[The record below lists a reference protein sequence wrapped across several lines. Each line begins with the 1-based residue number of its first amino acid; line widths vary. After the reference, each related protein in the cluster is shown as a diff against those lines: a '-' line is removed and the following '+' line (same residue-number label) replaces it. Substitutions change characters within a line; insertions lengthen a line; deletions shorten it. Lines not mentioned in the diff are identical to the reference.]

1 MIYTF
6 RLYPQAQTQ
15 PQPQPQESFRNVCEQ
30 YIGYLRNIKLPE
42 FCDITNAINESV
54 LIEYGCLPHLEFVIR
69 NTIIK
74 LGEKWAHTII
84 CGDANYDFIVRTCSN
99 ISNKINIIKKT
110 NDLPI
115 WDLLKGVRILFY
127 KENSIILKNNI
138 HEYMKWDFIGNKDG
152 VCLYTTT
159 KQIAPKADIKSTC
172 IFSTSF
178 SDNNNNI
185 NVIRRMCI
193 QYRACTN
200 NCNLEHRG
208 GWKSVLNNL
217 IDKQFYN
224 NKSTYEFYDMM
235 ELKFLWNNDVIQN
248 EWSGI
253 VHATPFTPPY
263 LSSINLHVI
272 LNNPNFAISLR
283 KCLFIISLSNY
294 VTQVIKKWSDQ
305 NNISVRIYTLKHPVV
320 MDNIK
325 QFDYDSY
332 TSNEKKK
339 ILQIGQ
345 QLRKVSSIY
354 RIEGGEHSKSWLT
367 GTKNITKC
375 MKILKKEIEYY
386 KINITPAQYESVK
399 VYYADTHEEYDDL
412 LSKNIVFID
421 LFDASANNAVL
432 ECIVRN
438 TPILINK
445 IAPVVE
451 YLGEDYP
458 LYFTCL
464 AQVDALIND
473 RGLILKAHEYLKG
486 MDKTMLSI
494 PYFTQQ
500 LFNIS
505 YEMNWTIS

>member
-6 RLYPQAQTQ
+6 RLYQQPQ

-30 YIGYLRNIKLPE
+30 YIGYLRNIKLPD
-42 FCDITNAINESV
+42 FCDITNANAINESV

-84 CGDANYDFIVRTCSN
+84 CGDSNYDYIVRTCSN

-115 WDLLKGVRILFY
+115 WYLLKGERILFY

-138 HEYMKWDFIGNKDG
+138 HEYMN
-152 VCLYTTT
+152 LE
-159 KQIAPKADIKSTC
+159 PNADIKSNC
-172 IFSTSF
+172 I
-178 SDNNNNI
+178 NNI
-185 NVIRRMCI
+185 NAIRRMCI

-208 GWKSVLNNL
+208 GWKSVLNDL

-294 VTQVIKKWSDQ
+294 VTQVIKKWSYQ

-325 QFDYDSY
+325 QFNYDSY
-332 TSNEKKK
+332 TSNEKKT

-354 RIEGGEHSKSWLT
+354 RIDGRDHSKSWLT
-367 GTKNITKC
+367 GTKKLTKC

-451 YLGEDYP
+451 YLGEEYP

-486 MDKTMLSI
+486 MDKTMFSI

-505 YEMNWTIS
+505 YEIKNS